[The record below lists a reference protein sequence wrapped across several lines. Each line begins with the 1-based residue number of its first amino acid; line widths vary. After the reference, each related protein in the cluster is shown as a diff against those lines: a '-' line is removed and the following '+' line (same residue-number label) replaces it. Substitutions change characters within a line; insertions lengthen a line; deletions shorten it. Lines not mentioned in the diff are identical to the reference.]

1 MFSKKENKIQ
11 EKEELEPEEINATNL
26 EDEAQNLAKEQENIT
41 DDKKWSNVFKSKM
54 PETSKNDTIVEKL
67 MTENKLLKDNLL
79 ITSADLENARRRHSD
94 ELEKSAKFAISK
106 FAEDL
111 IPVMDAFY
119 LAMDNI
125 KKENVDENKEFKI
138 FFDGINLTFNE
149 LKKIFDKNKII
160 RINPLGEQFDHNYH
174 QAISQ
179 VESEEEEGT
188 VIYVMQAG
196 YSLNGRLVKPALV
209 SVAK

>member
-11 EKEELEPEEINATNL
+11 EKEEMNKEEINDINL
-26 EDEAQNLAKEQENIT
+26 EELPKNVDQEETNAMN
-41 DDKKWSNVFKSKM
+41 DKKWSNVFKSKI
-54 PETSKNDTIVEKL
+54 PEISKDDGVIEKL
-67 MTENKLLKDNLL
+67 MAENKVLKDNLL
-79 ITSADLENARRRHSD
+79 ITSADLENARRRHTE

-125 KKENVDENKEFKI
+125 KKETTEENKEFKI

-149 LKKIFDKNKII
+149 LKKIFDKNKIF
-160 RINPLGEQFDHNYH
+160 RINPIGEKFDHNYH

-188 VIYVMQAG
+188 VVFTMQAG
-196 YSLNGRLVKPALV
+196 YSLNGRLIKPALV

>member
-67 MTENKLLKDNLL
+67 MAENKLLKDNLL

-188 VIYVMQAG
+188 VVYVMQAG